1 MASQI
6 NYESIN
12 EAYPVA
18 GQDNN
23 SQGFRDNFN
32 LIKLGLETASGE
44 ITNLQTNT
52 AKVNTDNNFLG
63 NLLSNA
69 EIRQLTHSV
78 ASLGTLGVIN
88 SSTLVDVRDADYF
101 HATIA
106 ATVTITFGNWGI
118 DGVARR
124 IWLKLRSDGTSQGVN
139 FATTGGGQVYVSN
152 NMTLPFSTN
161 ANSDERYIF
170 ELHTI
175 DGGDEV
181 FVQYLG
187 TYT

>member
-6 NYESIN
+6 NHESIN

-44 ITNLQTNT
+44 ITTLQANT
-52 AKVNTDNNFLG
+52 AKVNTDNNFFG
-63 NLLSNA
+63 NLVTNA
-69 EIRQLTHSV
+69 EIRQLYHSV
-78 ASLGTLGVIN
+78 ASLGSIVT
-88 SSTLVDVRDADYF
+88 STSIDTRDADYF
-101 HATIA
+101 HGTIA
-106 ATVTITFGNWGI
+106 GTVTLTFSNWGS

-124 IWLKLRSDGTSQGVN
+124 IWLKLRSDGTSQGIS
-139 FATTGGGQVYVSN
+139 FATTGGGQVYASN

-161 ANSDERYIF
+161 SNSNERYIF

-181 FVQYLG
+181 YINYLG
-187 TYT
+187 TYS

>member
-6 NYESIN
+6 NYGSIN

-44 ITNLQTNT
+44 ITTLQANT
-52 AKVNTDNNFLG
+52 AKVNTDNNFFG
-63 NLLSNA
+63 NLLTNA
-69 EIRQLTHSV
+69 EIRQLNHSV
-78 ASLGTLGVIN
+78 ASLGSIIT
-88 SSTLVDVRDADYF
+88 STNVDVRDADYF
-101 HATIA
+101 HGTIA
-106 ATVTITFGNWGI
+106 PPGSPITITFSNWGA

-124 IWLKLRSDGTSQGVN
+124 IWIKLRSDGTSQQFN
-139 FATTGGGQVYVSN
+139 FGTTGGGVILSN
-152 NMTLPFSTN
+152 TTFPFTTN
-161 ANSDERYIF
+161 PNSGERYLF
-170 ELHTI
+170 ELHSI

-181 FVQYLG
+181 YANYLG
-187 TYT
+187 AFV

>member
-6 NYESIN
+6 NFESIN
-12 EAYPVA
+12 EGYPVA

-44 ITNLQTNT
+44 ISTLQANT
-52 AKVNTDNNFLG
+52 AKVNTDNNFFG
-63 NLLSNA
+63 NLVTNA
-69 EIRQLTHSV
+69 EVRNLYHSV
-78 ASLGTLGVIN
+78 ASLGSIVSPTLI
-88 SSTLVDVRDADYF
+88 DVRDADYF
-101 HATIA
+101 HGTIA
-106 ATVTITFGNWGI
+106 GSVTLTFSQWGA

-139 FATTGGGQVYVSN
+139 FATTGGGVVLSN
-152 NMTLPFSTN
+152 TTLPFSTN
-161 ANSDERYIF
+161 ANSNERYIF

-181 FVQYLG
+181 YLNYLG
-187 TYT
+187 TYS

>member
-12 EAYPVA
+12 EAYPYA

-32 LIKLGLETASGE
+32 LIKSGLEVTSSE
-44 ITNLQTNT
+44 ITTLQANT
-52 AKVNTDNNFLG
+52 AKVNTDNNFFG
-63 NLLSNA
+63 NLVSNA
-69 EIRQLTHSV
+69 EIRQLYHSV
-78 ASLGTLGVIN
+78 ASLGSIVSATLID
-88 SSTLVDVRDADYF
+88 TRDADYF
-101 HATIA
+101 HGTLA
-106 ATVTITFGNWGI
+106 ATATLTFSNWGA

-124 IWLKLRSDGTSQGVN
+124 IWLKLRSDGTSQGLS
-139 FATTGGGQVYVSN
+139 FATTGGGVILSN
-152 NMTLPFSTN
+152 ESLPFSTS
-161 ANSDERYIF
+161 ANSNERYVF

-181 FVQYLG
+181 YVNYLG
-187 TYT
+187 TYS